1 MKLKT
6 VVILIILLALL
17 GLAAYFTQNR
27 DTRVKTGAMGEK
39 LFETLPLEKIARITL
54 QSHGGTVH
62 LKKKQALWVV
72 EEQFDFPADFSL
84 ITELITKLVNAKTGR
99 SFEASREAV
108 LRLGLA
114 SPEEKDLPEDSVGIQ
129 IELRDGEDNRYL
141 QVTLGKTRESTAGA
155 GGHYLMVHPTP
166 VIHLVD
172 ENFSSTGKTPLDWI
186 RKSLFNLRAES
197 IEKVLCFASDGSDVY
212 TLVRPDKNQWPVL
225 TGTHAGVL
233 LNQSKLDDIL
243 TPLSPLDITGVVGA
257 TESLDLS
264 GMGFTRIFD
273 YHLYDKTI
281 IRIIP
286 GKITVSGEDL
296 YVVQARV
303 LQFPPEP
310 GEESLHPEDPLL
322 ERMAQW
328 VYAIPPWKYQRFIG
342 QPEELFEKQ

>member
-39 LFETLPLEKIARITL
+39 LFKTLPLEKLARITL
-54 QSHGGTVH
+54 KSSEGTVH
-62 LKKKQALWVV
+62 LKKKQGLWVV
-72 EEQFDFPADFSL
+72 EDQFDFPADFSL

-114 SPEEKDLPEDSVGIQ
+114 SPEETTLPKENTGIQ
-129 IELRDGEDNRYL
+129 IELRDGEDNLNL
-141 QVTLGKTRESTAGA
+141 QVTLGKTREATAGA

-172 ENFSSTGKTPLDWI
+172 ENFSSTGKTSLDWI
-186 RKSLFNLRAES
+186 RKTLFNLKAES
-197 IEKVLCFASDGSDVY
+197 IEKILCFASDGSSVY
-212 TLVRPDKNQWPVL
+212 TLLRPDKNQWPVL
-225 TGTHAGVL
+225 TGAQEGIL
-233 LNQSKLDDIL
+233 LNQSKLDDVL
-243 TPLSPLDITGVVGA
+243 TPLSPLDILGVMGA
-257 TESLDLS
+257 KGSLDLS
-264 GMGFTRIFD
+264 RMEFTRIFD

-286 GKITVSGEDL
+286 GKTTFSGEDVH
-296 YVVQARV
+296 VVQAKV
-303 LQFPPEP
+303 LQFSPEP
-310 GEESLHPEDPLL
+310 GEESLNPEDPLYQ
-322 ERMAQW
+322 RMDQW
-328 VYAIPPWKYQRFIG
+328 VYVVPPWKYKRFIG
-342 QPEELFEKQ
+342 QAEDLFEKE